1 MLEQIEVLEGPD
13 KVTEPAEEDN
23 LNKGLTEQP
32 DQDEYPDG
40 LQYKD
45 EELSYNKYDSYEQL
59 SDNDEPIY
67 IQAISDEEK
76 LSEDLAFESFNNV
89 DWKP

>member
-1 MLEQIEVLEGPD
+1 MLEQIGVLEGLD

-32 DQDEYPDG
+32 DQDECPDG

-45 EELSYNKYDSYEQL
+45 EELGA
-59 SDNDEPIY
+59 P
-67 IQAISDEEK
+67 
-76 LSEDLAFESFNNV
+76 
-89 DWKP
+89 